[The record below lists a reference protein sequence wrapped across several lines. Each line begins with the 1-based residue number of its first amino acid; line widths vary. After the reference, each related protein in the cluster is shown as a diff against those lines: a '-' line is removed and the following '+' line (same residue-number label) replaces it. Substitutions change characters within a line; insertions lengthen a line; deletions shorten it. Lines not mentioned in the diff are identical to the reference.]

1 MGDEAL
7 IARLDELAPA
17 EGPNSV
23 DVWAGLTIHRFCGP
37 AILRRAEFD
46 SLSVGFI
53 AQATGAV
60 AYVVTAEGSNID
72 LQITAASLEHPVF
85 YSALHI
91 DPQLVRSISSSMY
104 PLSVAGERADPS
116 DAPALSTLDDELM
129 DAVIGFLASLS
140 SSCDRRVLAPLR
152 MSEMVYRLLQRE
164 QRTRLLRLSSDE
176 LLRNPIAAALS
187 HIADHLAEPLSASA
201 LAVHVHMSPS
211 AFSRAFRE
219 ATGRPPYQYI
229 KDRRLDRARDLLDD
243 RTFGVAAVAGAV
255 GYSSVSHFI
264 KEFHRRFGSTPG
276 EYAETSAQ
284 LFHSSSTSRQEH
296 RHSVSVQRLTSIDRN
311 HHHD

>member
-1 MGDEAL
+1 VWLSIGAAAYLGGER
-7 IARLDELAPA
+7 IARQP
-17 EGPNSV
+17 
-23 DVWAGLTIHRFCGP
+23 
-37 AILRRAEFD
+37 
-46 SLSVGFI
+46 
-53 AQATGAV
+53 
-60 AYVVTAEGSNID
+60 AYVVAARGSNVD
-72 LQITAASLEHPVF
+72 FQITAASLVHPVF
-85 YSALHI
+85 YCVLHI
-91 DPQLVRSISSSMY
+91 DPQLVRSISSSMC
-104 PLSVAGERADPS
+104 PLSVAGGRADPS
-116 DAPALSTLDDELM
+116 DSPALSTFDDELM

-187 HIADHLAEPLSASA
+187 HVADHLAEPLSVRA
-201 LAVHVHMSPS
+201 LAVHAHMSPS

-219 ATGRPPYQYI
+219 ATGCPPYQYI
-229 KDRRLDRARDLLDD
+229 KDCRLDRARDLLDD
-243 RTFGVAAVAGAV
+243 RTLGVSTVAGAV

-284 LFHSSSTSRQEH
+284 RFHSSSTSRQEH
-296 RHSVSVQRLTSIDRN
+296 RHSVSVQTAHFDRREPSP
-311 HHHD
+311 